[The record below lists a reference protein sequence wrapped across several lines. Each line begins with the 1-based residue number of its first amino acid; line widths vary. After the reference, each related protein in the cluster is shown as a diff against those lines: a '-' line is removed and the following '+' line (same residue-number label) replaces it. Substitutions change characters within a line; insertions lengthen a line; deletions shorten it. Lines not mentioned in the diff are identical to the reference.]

1 MPYIN
6 IDIDDIY
13 DDLDRSDKENLVEW
27 LKEDGYITK
36 RDTEFDGLKSSLQ
49 VLFEEDVD
57 KIRSAYLT
65 ISKEDFELINKI
77 AKKY

>member
-6 IDIDDIY
+6 IDIGDLY
-13 DDLDRSDKENLVEW
+13 DDLDRHDKESLVEW
-27 LKEDGYITK
+27 LKEDGYLS
-36 RDTEFDGLKSSLQ
+36 EYEPPKSALQ
-49 VLFEEDVD
+49 KLFEEDIE
-57 KIRSAYLT
+57 KIRKAYLT

>member
-1 MPYIN
+1 MTYIN
-6 IDIDDIY
+6 IDIGDIY

-27 LKEDGYITK
+27 LKEDGYLS
-36 RDTEFDGLKSSLQ
+36 EYEPPKSALQ
-49 VLFEEDVD
+49 KLFEEDIE
-57 KIRSAYLT
+57 KIRKAYLT

>member
-27 LKEDGYITK
+27 LKEDGYLS
-36 RDTEFDGLKSSLQ
+36 EYEPPKSALQ
-49 VLFEEDVD
+49 KLFEEDIE
-57 KIRSAYLT
+57 KIRKAYLT

>member
-6 IDIDDIY
+6 IDLDDIY

-27 LKEDGYITK
+27 LKEDGYLS
-36 RDTEFDGLKSSLQ
+36 EYEPPKSALQ
-49 VLFEEDVD
+49 KLFEEDIE
-57 KIRSAYLT
+57 KIKKTYLT
-65 ISKEDFELINKI
+65 ISQEDFELINKI

>member
-13 DDLDRSDKENLVEW
+13 DDLDKHEKESLVEW
-27 LKEDGYITK
+27 LRDDGYL
-36 RDTEFDGLKSSLQ
+36 TEYEPPKSALQ
-49 VLFEEDVD
+49 KLFEEDIE
-57 KIRSAYLT
+57 KIRKAYLT
-65 ISKEDFELINKI
+65 ISQEDYTLINKI

>member
-27 LKEDGYITK
+27 LKEDGYLS
-36 RDTEFDGLKSSLQ
+36 EYEPPKSALQ
-49 VLFEEDVD
+49 KLFEEDIE
-57 KIRSAYLT
+57 KIKKTYLT

>member
-13 DDLDRSDKENLVEW
+13 DELDRHDKESLVEW
-27 LKEDGYITK
+27 LKEDGYL
-36 RDTEFDGLKSSLQ
+36 TEYEPPKSALQ
-49 VLFEEDVD
+49 QLFEEDIE
-57 KIRSAYLT
+57 KIRKVYFT
-65 ISKEDFELINKI
+65 ISQEDYELINKI

>member
-6 IDIDDIY
+6 IDIGDIY

-27 LKEDGYITK
+27 LKEDGYLS
-36 RDTEFDGLKSSLQ
+36 EYEPPKSALQ
-49 VLFEEDVD
+49 KLFEEDIE
-57 KIRSAYLT
+57 KIKKTYLT
-65 ISKEDFELINKI
+65 ISQEDFELINKI

>member
-13 DDLDRSDKENLVEW
+13 DDLDRSDKENLVVW
-27 LKEDGYITK
+27 LKEDGYLS
-36 RDTEFDGLKSSLQ
+36 EYEPPKSALQ
-49 VLFEEDVD
+49 KLFEEDIE
-57 KIRSAYLT
+57 KIRKAYLT

>member
-27 LKEDGYITK
+27 LKEDGYLS
-36 RDTEFDGLKSSLQ
+36 EYEPPKSALQ
-49 VLFEEDVD
+49 KLFEEDIE
-57 KIRSAYLT
+57 KIKKTYLT
-65 ISKEDFELINKI
+65 ISQEDFELINKI

>member
-13 DDLDRSDKENLVEW
+13 DDLDRHDKESLVEW
-27 LKEDGYITK
+27 LRDDGYLS
-36 RDTEFDGLKSSLQ
+36 EYEPPKSALQ
-49 VLFEEDVD
+49 KLFEEDIE
-57 KIRSAYLT
+57 KIKKTYLT
-65 ISKEDFELINKI
+65 ISQEDFELINKI